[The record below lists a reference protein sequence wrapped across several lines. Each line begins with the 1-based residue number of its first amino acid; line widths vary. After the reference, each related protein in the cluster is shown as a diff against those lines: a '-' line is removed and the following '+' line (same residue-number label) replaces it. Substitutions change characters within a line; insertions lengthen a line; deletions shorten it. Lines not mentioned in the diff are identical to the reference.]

1 MALNNPCQG
10 STVSGSS
17 QDDYTAD
24 RGPSELPQAQ
34 VVDAGRAKCGGQRQV
49 ISIAQGQKTT
59 FVLWATNV
67 NGAALDLSQGG
78 PFTCRLILRD
88 REASIQERLNIL
100 GEVDTTDA
108 AKGKIN
114 FSLAD
119 GQMKHCGIFPAQLS
133 IYTATDE
140 LIHAQPFWYE
150 SRPGLDY
157 RSWGPLTI
165 AEIRMELRDACAEQN
180 YLIDDLEFDD
190 SQIAYCLRKPIDEFN
205 ERFQPKTNYSPK
217 NFPHRFHWSR
227 ATVGYLLEIASRGY
241 VRNHLDYAAGG
252 VTVQDKNKFGA
263 YAQMSAALLA
273 EWRQFVKERKVEL
286 NIEGGFGNL
295 GSGYNYSTYR

>member
-10 STVSGSS
+10 TTVTGSA
-17 QDDYTAD
+17 QDGYTAD
-24 RGPSELPQAQ
+24 RGPDELPQAQ
-34 VVDAGRAKCGGQRQV
+34 VVDAGKAKCGGQRQV
-49 ISIAQGQKTT
+49 ISIAQGQKSN

-67 NGAALDLSQGG
+67 NGAALDLSTGG
-78 PFTCRLILRD
+78 PFTCKLLLKD
-88 REASIQERLNIL
+88 RELSCIVQLSVT
-100 GEVDTTDA
+100 GEVDSTDGD
-108 AKGKIN
+108 KGKIN
-114 FSLAD
+114 FILAA
-119 GQMKHCGIFPAQLS
+119 GQMRLAGLFVAQLV
-133 IYTATDE
+133 IYSATDSI
-140 LIHAQPFWYE
+140 LHAQNYWFE

-157 RSWGPLTI
+157 RSYAPLTI

-205 ERFQPKTNYSPK
+205 ERYQPKTNYSPK

-227 ATVGYLLEIASRGY
+227 AVVAYLLEIASRGY
-241 VRNHLDYAAGG
+241 ARNHLDYAAGG
-252 VTVQDKNKFGA
+252 VTVQDKNKA
-263 YAQMSAALLA
+263 SVYASLSTALLA
-273 EWRQFVKERKVEL
+273 EWREFIKERKLEL